1 MTGKIYEKKTTEKI
15 SENFVKNL
23 LGVMPN
29 WHAKLVRP
37 FKDTLHREMSLE
49 TYYCL
54 QTLKMNGTMTMTQLA
69 QKLKVPKQ
77 QVTKLIDTLSTHQ
90 FVERVNNEEDRRSIR
105 IRLTPMAVSYLDKY
119 YLKDTGFI
127 RMLEEQLTMQELM
140 QLNDA
145 MEVLDR
151 ILPKLK

>member
-1 MTGKIYEKKTTEKI
+1 MTGKIYKNEMTEKT

-105 IRLTPMAVSYLDKY
+105 IRLTPMAVSYLDEY
-119 YLKDTGFI
+119 YLKNTGFI
-127 RMLEEQLTMQELM
+127 QMLEEQLTMEELD
-140 QLNDA
+140 QLNHA
-145 MEVLDR
+145 METLGR

>member
-1 MTGKIYEKKTTEKI
+1 MTEKI
-15 SENFVKNL
+15 SEKFVQNL

-37 FKDTLHREMSLE
+37 FKDTLNREMSLE

-54 QTLKMNGTMTMTQLA
+54 QTLKINGTMTMTQLA
-69 QKLKVPKQ
+69 NQLKVPKQ
-77 QVTKLIDTLSTHQ
+77 QATKLIDALSMHR
-90 FVERVNNEEDRRSIR
+90 FVERVYNEGDRRAIW
-105 IRLTPMAVSYLDKY
+105 IRLTPEAVTYLDEY
-119 YLKDTGFI
+119 YLKNTAFI
-127 RMLEEQLTMQELM
+127 RMLEEQLTGEELI
-140 QLNDA
+140 QLNGA